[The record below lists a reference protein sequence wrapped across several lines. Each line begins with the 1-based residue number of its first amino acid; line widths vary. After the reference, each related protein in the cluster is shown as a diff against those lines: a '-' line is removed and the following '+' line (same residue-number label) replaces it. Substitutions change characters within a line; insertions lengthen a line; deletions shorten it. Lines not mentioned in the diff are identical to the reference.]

1 MNMSKRKGKI
11 KLFEG
16 HFYNVRDGSPK
27 GHPGRIFNANYKDGI
42 YDSIVTE
49 TSYKKGL
56 IPINPTDNRVKKSY
70 LKPRPFRGTRN
81 DYGSKDYIDMKFDS
95 DALKKI
101 ENVKNKPFEYGI
113 HYKNKNK
120 KRGK

>member
-1 MNMSKRKGKI
+1 MSKRKGKI
-11 KLFEG
+11 KLIEG
-16 HFYNVRDGSPK
+16 CFYNVRDGSVK
-27 GHPGRIFNANYKDGI
+27 GHPGKIHNADYQNGV

-49 TSYKKGL
+49 TTYKKGL
-56 IPINPTDNRVKKSY
+56 IPINPTDNKVKKSY

-81 DYGSKDYIDMKFDS
+81 DYGDKEYPDMKFDE
-95 DALKKI
+95 DAQKKADEI
-101 ENVKNKPFEYGI
+101 KKKPFEYGT